1 VHEAMSYLYLSSAE
15 SFARIN
21 GLPWRDDETLDLLKE
36 LKMSFEQENHPS
48 SVSLCSEIEHKL
60 FSVTETIA
68 KFQTAGWDILAAFA
82 YCSSFLKAGNI
93 LLMLL
98 RADREANCQ
107 LQLDSVLETVPYFI
121 LAEHVNYARYTPV
134 YVAIM
139 K

>member
-1 VHEAMSYLYLSSAE
+1 
-15 SFARIN
+15 
-21 GLPWRDDETLDLLKE
+21 
-36 LKMSFEQENHPS
+36 
-48 SVSLCSEIEHKL
+48 
-60 FSVTETIA
+60 
-68 KFQTAGWDILAAFA
+68 
-82 YCSSFLKAGNI
+82 
-93 LLMLL
+93 MLL